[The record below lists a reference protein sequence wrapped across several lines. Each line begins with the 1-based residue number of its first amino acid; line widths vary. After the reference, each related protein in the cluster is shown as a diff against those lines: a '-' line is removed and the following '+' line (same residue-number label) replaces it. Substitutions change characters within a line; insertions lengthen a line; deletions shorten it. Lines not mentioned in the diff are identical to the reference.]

1 MFAIRTHHLAKSYK
15 KLEAL
20 KPLSLDVR
28 AGEIFGLLGPNG
40 AGKTTLVKL
49 LLGMTQPSSGTAFLF
64 DTEIK
69 LANARQK
76 VGYLPEHHRFPPYLT
91 ASQFL
96 QLFGEMSGVAA
107 KSIKAKIPEVLAMVD
122 MEKWQDLKL
131 GKCSKGMQQRI
142 GLAQALLS
150 DPDLIFLDEPTD
162 GLDPVG
168 RKEVRDVLA
177 NLKAQGKTI
186 FLNSHLLSE
195 IESICDRVAILNKG
209 ELVREG
215 LVSEFTR
222 LKHRFVI
229 KCAPVP
235 PHLRFEDPTIQ
246 MRTEAHESW
255 IEFTA
260 RDPEFLN
267 MIIDVLRRNEVL
279 IYSVESLKQSLED
292 YFVKVVTETD

>member
-1 MFAIRTHHLAKSYK
+1 MFAIRTQNLAKSYK
-15 KLEAL
+15 NVHAL

-28 AGEIFGLLGPNG
+28 QGEIFGLLGPNG

-49 LLGMTQPSSGTAFLF
+49 LLGMIKPTEGNAFLF
-64 DTEIK
+64 DVNIK
-69 LANARQK
+69 SAIARQK

-91 ASQFL
+91 ATQFL
-96 QLFGEMSGVAA
+96 QVYGEMGGLHAKDVAER
-107 KSIKAKIPEVLAMVD
+107 IPQALAMVD
-122 MEKWQDLKL
+122 MESWKDMKL
-131 GKCSKGMQQRI
+131 GKCSKGMQQRL

-150 DPDLIFLDEPTD
+150 DPELIFLDEPTD

-168 RKEVRDVLA
+168 RKEVRDVLIR
-177 NLKAQGKTI
+177 LKEAGKTI

-195 IESICDRVAILNKG
+195 IESLCDRVAILNKG

-229 KCAPVP
+229 KCGIVP
-235 PHLRFEDPTIQ
+235 PHLRFEDPTVQ
-246 MRTEAHESW
+246 VRTENNESS
-255 IEFTA
+255 ITFTA

-279 IYSVESLKQSLED
+279 IFSVESLKQSLED
-292 YFVKVVTETD
+292 YFVKVITE